1 MIYSDKKTM
10 YKNLLS
16 WLTILLGLSS
26 CSGTSP
32 AISVVCE
39 ENNVGN
45 SVIKWETAP
54 LLKGQVQVYASTSP
68 TLIPEESPVAMS
80 NISDG
85 KMTIITEDPSQRYYY
100 MMVFNNKYR
109 VKVAARNVNIP
120 GIQNFRDLGGYKS
133 SETGKVTRWGM
144 LYRSAQIDSI
154 PFCSRR
160 ELKNIGIRTIIDMR
174 SEEERHNYPQLH
186 DDAFNIVHIS
196 IPTGNMESILQ
207 KIQEE
212 KIKTD
217 TVYRLVEE
225 MNRKLVSDYTKE
237 FKELFTIL
245 LDRNNYPAVIHCTS
259 GKGRTGIASALVL
272 AALGVNEEVI
282 MEDYRLSNDYFNIP
296 KASKY
301 AYKLPINSQ
310 EAITTIYS
318 AKEDF
323 LNAAKEQIDREPRH
337 REGQDQ
343 HDPRDLVAGIDA
355 AGDDIDDH
363 GPAQHVHGDADPEK
377 IGPQIRRHDDQ
388 KPDLQQNA
396 DRDRHDPLEHQLG
409 QIPHSAASLRVSHAD
424 FLPIL

>member
-85 KMTIITEDPSQRYYY
+85 KMPIITEDPSQRYYY

-109 VKVAARNVNIP
+109 VRVATRNVNIP
-120 GIQNFRDLGGYKS
+120 GVQNFRDLGGYKS
-133 SETGKVTRWGM
+133 TDTGKMISWGM

-154 PFCSRR
+154 SPGSRR
-160 ELKNIGIRTIIDMR
+160 ELKNMGIRTIIDLR
-174 SEEERHNYPQLH
+174 SEEELHNYPQL
-186 DDAFNIVHIS
+186 DDKEFRIVHIP

-207 KIQEE
+207 GIRKE
-212 KIKTD
+212 KIKSD
-217 TVYRLVEE
+217 TIYRLVER
-225 MNRKLVSDYTKE
+225 MNRKLVANYQKE
-237 FKELFTIL
+237 FREVFDIL
-245 LDRNNYPAVIHCTS
+245 LNPDCYPAVIHCTS
-259 GKGRTGIASALVL
+259 GKGRTGVVSALLL
-272 AALGVNEEVI
+272 AALGVNEDVI
-282 MEDYRLSNDYFNIP
+282 MSDYRLSNDYFNIP

-301 AYKLPINSQ
+301 AYELPANSQ

-323 LNAAKEQIDREPRH
+323 LNAAKDQIES
-337 REGQDQ
+337 EYGSIQGY
-343 HDPRDLVAGIDA
+343 LEKGI
-355 AGDDIDDH
+355 GLST
-363 GPAQHVHGDADPEK
+363 EE
-377 IGPQIRRHDDQ
+377 IR
-388 KPDLQQNA
+388 
-396 DRDRHDPLEHQLG
+396 QLR
-409 QIPHSAASLRVSHAD
+409 S
-424 FLPIL
+424 ILLIN